1 MPSDSTE
8 QPHVVVPNVAEVV
21 LNYSPSDD
29 NRVAAFNMAENLKTI
44 FRFHAESGDN
54 GDIWFYNDRAG
65 VWISHGKEMIEEIVT
80 RSMAQHF
87 KSRILSEVVRI
98 VRNTKRDKTVEFGG
112 CRDRIIVR
120 NGTVNIKTGEFSESF
135 APDEYHITALPVTYD
150 PKATCPGF
158 KKFLDDVFTAK
169 DDIHAIEE
177 FLGYMLY
184 KSNTY
189 EIVVLLNGSG
199 SNGKTVLLD
208 VVKLFLG
215 HENIT
220 SIPPQRFEKSN
231 FAAAQLQGKLA
242 NICADIPSQ
251 MLKYTGLLKMI
262 TSTDLIYAERKN
274 KTPFTFENYAKLIF
288 SCNTVPAS
296 YDDSDAFYRRWRI
309 IDLPNTFTPDSEG
322 YVPKDELMEQI
333 ASETELSGIL
343 NLALEGLQR
352 LRENHQ
358 LTGTTPLKERKA
370 DYIFRSDPAHY
381 FFVRYLCQDSQ
392 APPIEKGVLFDIYV
406 NWCHAKDKTP
416 ISDQWFAKKLKRLVP
431 YAAEQRP
438 FAGNRRRSWIGIRLD
453 WEAIDREGGSPPSPS
468 SPPFQAIAGFQTEI
482 KGAIEENHGLDGLAG
497 PDRDSA
503 KALDAKFGDQKPT
516 KTKVTDINKI
526 SLRLQII
533 WKHAG
538 LESIDDPLL
547 DKDMESLPKKDIGF
561 LTAQIDKGHVVQEK
575 AGQWVLSETV
585 RAVLRGDAE

>member
-1 MPSDSTE
+1 MIPSDDKRPSSLDG
-8 QPHVVVPNVAEVV
+8 QPHVFVPNVAEVV
-21 LNYSPSDD
+21 LHYSPLDD
-29 NRVAAFNMAENLKTI
+29 NRIAAFNMAENLKDI
-44 FRFHAESGDN
+44 FRFYTPAGDN
-54 GDIWFYNDRAG
+54 SDIWVYDANRGIWATC
-65 VWISHGKEMIEEIVT
+65 GKELIAEIVT
-80 RSMAQHF
+80 RSMAQFF
-87 KSRILSEVVRI
+87 KTRILNEVI
-98 VRNTKRDKTVEFGG
+98 NQIRNLTRDRTVELGG
-112 CRDRIIVR
+112 CKDNIIVR
-120 NGTVNIKTGEFSESF
+120 NGTVNIETGVFSESF
-135 APDEYHITALPVTYD
+135 DPDEYHITALPVTYD

-158 KKFLDDVFTAK
+158 RKFLDDVFTAK
-169 DDIHAIEE
+169 DDILAIEE

-208 VVKLFLG
+208 VMKLFLG

-220 SIPPQRFEKSN
+220 SIPPQRFETSN

-242 NICADIPSQ
+242 NVCADIPSQ

-262 TSTDLIYAERKN
+262 TSTDLIYAEHKN

-431 YAAEQRP
+431 YAAEERP
-438 FAGNRRRSWIGIRLD
+438 RDGSSRKRSWIVWSTR
-453 WEAIDREGGSPPSPS
+453 STVS
-468 SPPFQAIAGFQTEI
+468 SYCYSTNAG
-482 KGAIEENHGLDGLAG
+482 KRGNRG
-497 PDRDSA
+497 
-503 KALDAKFGDQKPT
+503 KAWT
-516 KTKVTDINKI
+516 
-526 SLRLQII
+526 S
-533 WKHAG
+533 W
-538 LESIDDPLL
+538 
-547 DKDMESLPKKDIGF
+547 
-561 LTAQIDKGHVVQEK
+561 TA
-575 AGQWVLSETV
+575 WTT
-585 RAVLRGDAE
+585 

>member
-1 MPSDSTE
+1 MF
-8 QPHVVVPNVAEVV
+8 VPNVAEVV
-21 LNYSPSDD
+21 LHYSPSDD
-29 NRVAAFNMAENLKTI
+29 NRIAAFNMAENLKDI

-80 RSMAQHF
+80 RSMAPHF

-98 VRNTKRDKTVEFGG
+98 VRNTKRDRTVEFGG

-135 APDEYHITALPVTYD
+135 DPDEYHITALPVTYD

-406 NWCHAKDKTP
+406 NWCHARDKTP
-416 ISDQWFAKKLKRLVP
+416 ISDRWFAKKLKRLVP
-431 YAAEQRP
+431 YATEERP
-438 FAGNRRRSWIGIRLD
+438 RAGDRKRCWIGIRLD
-453 WEAIDREGGSPPSPS
+453 WEAIDKECS
-468 SPPFQAIAGFQTEI
+468 
-482 KGAIEENHGLDGLAG
+482 N
-497 PDRDSA
+497 
-503 KALDAKFGDQKPT
+503 
-516 KTKVTDINKI
+516 
-526 SLRLQII
+526 LR
-533 WKHAG
+533 
-538 LESIDDPLL
+538 
-547 DKDMESLPKKDIGF
+547 
-561 LTAQIDKGHVVQEK
+561 
-575 AGQWVLSETV
+575 
-585 RAVLRGDAE
+585 